1 MGSDMISSDDF
12 KGYYK
17 FKDNILIKDQ
27 SLLKKK
33 IIRYT
38 KLLNLLYCLS
48 EFKFYVSGRN
58 KFSDLREMGSYS
70 DKKSMFRFQ
79 RTDGD
84 DNEYWRGMDSK
95 IKCSRSLYTS
105 CWSFT
110 DQENPLLW
118 RVFHSEVAI
127 LSTVRGFLCSYSELD
142 NYNIVA
148 NAVQYECEHPFY
160 SVEEAMFEKYL
171 SYKDENEFR
180 FYFIEKN
187 AVECKCNYNL
197 QNYTFLQ
204 MVDCDFIDGII
215 ISPFIDEP
223 FKTMVKGLI
232 IKYIPDMNF
241 IQSSILEK
249 KNLI

>member
-1 MGSDMISSDDF
+1 M
-12 KGYYK
+12 
-17 FKDNILIKDQ
+17 Q
-27 SLLKKK
+27 
-33 IIRYT
+33 
-38 KLLNLLYCLS
+38 
-48 EFKFYVSGRN
+48 
-58 KFSDLREMGSYS
+58 
-70 DKKSMFRFQ
+70 
-79 RTDGD
+79 
-84 DNEYWRGMDSK
+84 
-95 IKCSRSLYTS
+95 
-105 CWSFT
+105 
-110 DQENPLLW
+110 
-118 RVFHSEVAI
+118 
-127 LSTVRGFLCSYSELD
+127 
-142 NYNIVA
+142 
-148 NAVQYECEHPFY
+148 CEHPFY